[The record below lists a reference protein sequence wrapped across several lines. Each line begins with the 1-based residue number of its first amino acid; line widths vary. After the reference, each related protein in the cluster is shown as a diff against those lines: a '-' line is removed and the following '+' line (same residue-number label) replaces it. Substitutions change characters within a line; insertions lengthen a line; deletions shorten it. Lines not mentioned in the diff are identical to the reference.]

1 MRTKDP
7 ERGDE
12 ENSSFELSESALE
25 NIKPGATY
33 GDEPGAE
40 ARAGQVHGTEGH
52 HRLPRRDRKDI
63 PQESLAARIRKA
75 SKGG

>member
-1 MRTKDP
+1 MRTKNP

-25 NIKPGATY
+25 SIKPGAIY
-33 GDEPGAE
+33 GDEASGE
-40 ARAGQVHGTEGH
+40 AKAGQVHGTEGH
-52 HRLPRRDRKDI
+52 HRLARSDRKDV
-63 PQESLAARIRKA
+63 PQESLAARVRKA

>member
-1 MRTKDP
+1 MNTRNP

-12 ENSSFELSESALE
+12 ENTSFELSESALE
-25 NIKPGATY
+25 HVRPGATY
-33 GDEPGAE
+33 GDETAD
-40 ARAGQVHGTEGH
+40 ARAGEAQGTEGH
-52 HRLPRRDRKDI
+52 HRLPRRDRKDV